1 MENPTLSRPIPG
13 SVTPGLEGAPS
24 TITHENRMK
33 SVIPLSQPQADI
45 REEGSP
51 SKP

>member
-1 MENPTLSRPIPG
+1 MENPNQSRQIPG

-33 SVIPLSQPQADI
+33 SVISDPQSP

-51 SKP
+51 SRP

>member
-1 MENPTLSRPIPG
+1 MEHPSRTQPIPG

>member
-1 MENPTLSRPIPG
+1 MENSNQPRPVPG

-33 SVIPLSQPQADI
+33 SVIPLSQPRQTP

-51 SKP
+51 SRP